1 MSLADTAFAAADA
14 ALFATFGDPGVLR
27 GILPVSVVISREV
40 LLEGT
45 YGQAPRRVDT
55 AGFQPSAAAR
65 VGDALTV
72 GAESWILDE
81 QTDNAS
87 GLAEFVL
94 RAAP

>member
-14 ALFATFGDPGVLR
+14 ALFATFGDPGLLR
-27 GILPVSVVISREV
+27 GVVPVSVVISRAV
-40 LLEGT
+40 LLEGS
-45 YGQAPRRVDT
+45 YGHAPRRVDT
-55 AGFQPSAAAR
+55 AAFQPAAAAR

-81 QTDNAS
+81 QTDNPS

-94 RAAP
+94 RVAL